1 MAQMEGDRAR
11 PLEPALLSEALS
23 QPWHV
28 LANSLP
34 VAFLKMQN
42 VVLRVGLQPLRLH
55 GLQDSLEV

>member
-11 PLEPALLSEALS
+11 PLEPALLSEVLS
-23 QPWHV
+23 QSWHV

-42 VVLRVGLQPLRLH
+42 VVLRVRL
-55 GLQDSLEV
+55 